1 MTYTITVTQRG
12 RTHETY
18 ARTRPEADEVYGRF
32 LAANPS
38 AEVKLM
44 QDGAGVLASAGATR

>member
-1 MTYTITVTQRG
+1 MTYTVTVTQRG

-18 ARTRPEADEVYGRF
+18 ARTRPEADEAYGRL

-38 AEVKLM
+38 AEVIPIRGR
-44 QDGAGVLASAGATR
+44 QSHHADD